1 MRLPAANVPTI
12 VIPVRPV
19 PRALFAPEPVDS
31 SVFIVLREMIVRVIE
46 TAWAPN
52 KLHPIHPLAEQEIA
66 EDYQR

>member
-1 MRLPAANVPTI
+1 
-12 VIPVRPV
+12 
-19 PRALFAPEPVDS
+19 VDS